1 MILVSGNGILAK
13 ELLKLSTDD
22 LKIKKIKD

>member
-1 MILVSGNGILAK
+1 MILVSGNGTLAK

-22 LKIKKIKD
+22 LPITILSK